1 MIIRVFTCGRKKM
14 NNVNYLEGWIIELLK
29 QIEEA
34 ADRGGDYNLH
44 LDKEIVQKVAFESRS
59 LKWIEL
65 Y

>member
-1 MIIRVFTCGRKKM
+1 MILLIKCE
-14 NNVNYLEGWIIELLK
+14 VNKLEQWVLELFK

-34 ADRGGDYNLH
+34 AEKGEDYNLH

-59 LKWIEL
+59 LEWIEM